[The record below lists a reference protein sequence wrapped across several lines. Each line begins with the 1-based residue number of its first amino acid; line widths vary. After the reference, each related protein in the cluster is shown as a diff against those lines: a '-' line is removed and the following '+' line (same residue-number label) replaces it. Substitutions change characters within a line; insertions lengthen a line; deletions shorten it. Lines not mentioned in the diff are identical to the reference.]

1 MTTIGDLS
9 GPHRLTYQ
17 AIFQH
22 PVSRNLEWRR
32 VYSLLRHIGVVTVEA
47 NGHLKVV
54 RNGHVLVLRTS
65 QKKDVSEVSEIMELR
80 HFLQHSGEAPGGAPA
95 ARVQW
100 LLVIDH
106 KRARIFRCDLPGSG
120 AEVFRP
126 PAPAAFF
133 RYPAGAKEFSRGKE
147 KPDAN
152 TYFGPV
158 GDALKPPGQVLV
170 FGRGTGAGS
179 EMDEFVAWAKERRPI
194 LASQIVGAEVVDS
207 QHLTDGEMVAKARL
221 FLTDLPGS
229 ARAGAVPPPTAR
241 VP

>member
-1 MTTIGDLS
+1 MNLIGDLS
-9 GPHRLTYQ
+9 GSHLQTYN

-22 PVSRNLEWRR
+22 PVSHNLEWRK
-32 VYSLLRHIGVVTVEA
+32 VYSLLQHIGVVTVEA

-54 RNGHVLVLRTS
+54 RNGHVLVLHTS
-65 QKKDVSEVSEIMELR
+65 QRKDVSEVTEIMELR
-80 HFLQHSGEAPGGAPA
+80 HFLQRSQDTPGTA
-95 ARVQW
+95 AKGRVQW

-106 KRARIFRCDLPGSG
+106 QKARIFRCDLDGSE
-120 AEVFRP
+120 AEVIRP
-126 PAPAAFF
+126 HGPSEFF
-133 RYPAGAKEFSRGKE
+133 RYPADSKEFSRGKE

-170 FGRGTGAGS
+170 FGRGTGTSS

-207 QHLTDGEMVAKARL
+207 QHMTDGEMVAKARA
-221 FLTDLPGS
+221 FLATLQ
-229 ARAGAVPPPTAR
+229 GAALA
-241 VP
+241 